1 MIICGAVVKECTYF
15 EYFCLRVCLDKESHA
30 VLNER
35 ILLQPISFTL
45 SVIRNLSSSWYNE
58 SPDLDLSGKINSIS
72 VSNLASA

>member
-1 MIICGAVVKECTYF
+1 MLVLMVNLKPPLSHYFVV
-15 EYFCLRVCLDKESHA
+15 FCRVRIEKDSHKI
-30 VLNER
+30 LNER

-72 VSNLASA
+72 VSIV